1 MDMLQLS
8 LAVTVTL
15 ATPEAGFGWSDMQG
29 MNPVTALVSQSR
41 DELKCVPTLHTSPYV
56 MSIGIQL
63 MHTFFVK
70 AT

>member
-1 MDMLQLS
+1 MLQLS
-8 LAVTVTL
+8 LAVTVTP
-15 ATPEAGFGWSDMQG
+15 ATLEAGFGWSDMQG